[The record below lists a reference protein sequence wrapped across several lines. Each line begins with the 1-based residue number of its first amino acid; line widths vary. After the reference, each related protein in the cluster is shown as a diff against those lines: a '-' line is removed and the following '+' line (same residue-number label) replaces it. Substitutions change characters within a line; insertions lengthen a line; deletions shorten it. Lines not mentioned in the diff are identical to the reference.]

1 MVDKSRQILQYQTS
15 KAQSGSS
22 RLQSSNSKTNQVST
36 RLPLTNSH
44 NNNNAIAPILKMLH
58 QRRTRSATRN
68 ASPCACALVWAR
80 RRPYRPNKARRRN
93 PRFPGTAS
101 GRHARPCCQRACWHA
116 DERGLVQRRPCRS
129 QGRLISVGRNAK
141 AFPATNAR
149 EDADT
154 QWKDMSPRTHR
165 QADMPER
172 RFESWPCVLHRVNVP
187 TLYTRRPHEGM
198 VETRPDSHSTT

>member
-1 MVDKSRQILQYQTS
+1 MVHKSRQILQYQTS

-44 NNNNAIAPILKMLH
+44 NNNNAIAPILIMLH

-154 QWKDMSPRTHR
+154 QWKDMSPAHTYKRTCLNGALSRGH
-165 QADMPER
+165 A
-172 RFESWPCVLHRVNVP
+172 SCI
-187 TLYTRRPHEGM
+187 G
-198 VETRPDSHSTT
+198 